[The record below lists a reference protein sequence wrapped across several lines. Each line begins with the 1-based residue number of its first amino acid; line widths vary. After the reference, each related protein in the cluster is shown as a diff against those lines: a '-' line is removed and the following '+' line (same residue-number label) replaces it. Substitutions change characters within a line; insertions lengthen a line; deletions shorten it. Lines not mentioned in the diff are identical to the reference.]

1 MTYFN
6 YYISVIIWQILNPF
20 GFYQS
25 LLQNFGQT
33 ISVFR
38 LLIWKGSIDY
48 TPMSLPFDGQWK
60 VFNGGT
66 DKLNSHSWN
75 VISQRYA
82 YDFVISENGNKRFI
96 TDGKKAIDYLAFNKD
111 VVAPNDGIVVA
122 VKNNIKDYRSAGS
135 GKIDI
140 WTTDIRGNFIIIKH
154 DENIYSLSAH
164 LKKNSCLVKKG
175 DIVKR
180 GQNIAKCGNSGH
192 STEPHIHF
200 QLQDNANWYFSN
212 GLPIMFANI
221 VKNNIDINC
230 NKTIDPIYISKK
242 DIVSNSNT
250 NKHSSN
256 KMKVEV
262 NWYDDLLNPF
272 IWGIINTLGIIVGGG
287 FIYYTIVQLIIRIGK
302 LLID

>member
-1 MTYFN
+1 
-6 YYISVIIWQILNPF
+6 
-20 GFYQS
+20 
-25 LLQNFGQT
+25 
-33 ISVFR
+33 
-38 LLIWKGSIDY
+38 
-48 TPMSLPFDGQWK
+48 MSLPFDGQWK

-272 IWGIINTLGIIVGGG
+272 IWSIINTLGIIVGGG